1 MDPVLVEQQ
10 AGRKRQKS
18 YLELQIRLLRLVQ
31 IGLWVGG
38 VGVSLGLFPQ
48 TRPLQTFFL
57 VSLRGPLLRLV
68 GVGLATYGS
77 VWLSGLVLDNLFA
90 ALRQEQWQN
99 ASTYRLSKR
108 LSTFAG
114 VSKGVAATTLVLL
127 GSLAGLASVGVN
139 IGPLVASLGFIGLGI
154 SLAAQDLIKDVING
168 LLILIEDQFA
178 EGDVIV
184 VDGRG
189 GLVEHMD
196 LRLTQLRN
204 TEGSLISIPNSAIR
218 VVENL
223 SNGWSRVD
231 LGIVIAYEN
240 DLEQA
245 IRITEQ
251 VALQM
256 YRDPAWR
263 EQILEPPEMHGVD
276 DLGERGITLRVWIKV
291 QPLQQW
297 RVAREYRRRLKHAFD
312 QAGIQIPF
320 PQQTLWFHSPLEM
333 RIQGL
338 SPEETHR
345 LLHLMESRLD
355 ARLRERDPVASDLT
369 K

>member
-1 MDPVLVEQQ
+1 M
-10 AGRKRQKS
+10 
-18 YLELQIRLLRLVQ
+18 
-31 IGLWVGG
+31 
-38 VGVSLGLFPQ
+38 
-48 TRPLQTFFL
+48 
-57 VSLRGPLLRLV
+57 
-68 GVGLATYGS
+68 GLATYGS
-77 VWLSGLVLDNLFA
+77 VWLSSLLLDGLFA

-99 ASTYRLSKR
+99 APTYRLSKR

-114 VSKGVAATTLVLL
+114 VSKGVTATTLVLL
-127 GSLAGLASVGVN
+127 GSLVGLASVGVN

-168 LLILIEDQFA
+168 LLILLEDQFA

-256 YRDPAWR
+256 YREPAWR
-263 EQILEPPEMHGVD
+263 DKILEPPRCTASMTWGS
-276 DLGERGITLRVWIKV
+276 GGSPCASGSKCSPYSSGGWRGNI
-291 QPLQQW
+291 
-297 RVAREYRRRLKHAFD
+297 A
-312 QAGIQIPF
+312 
-320 PQQTLWFHSPLEM
+320 
-333 RIQGL
+333 
-338 SPEETHR
+338 
-345 LLHLMESRLD
+345 
-355 ARLRERDPVASDLT
+355 VASSMPST
-369 K
+369 KPGSGFRFRSKPSGSTAPWRCASRASAQRRPTACCA